1 MLFRESIKDIER
13 EILSC
18 KKCPLYKSRT
28 NPVPGEGG
36 FKKGILIV
44 GEAPGKNE
52 DFMGR
57 PFVGKA
63 GKLLDELLTKIGLS
77 RDDVYITNVV
87 KCRPPNNREPN
98 KDEINACRTFLI
110 RQINALNPKIIV
122 CLGRVSSSVIAQML
136 GVPFSSMTKEH
147 GMLKKSP
154 IRPLYVYFTYHPAA
168 ALYNRIKLNE
178 LEEDFLILKKILSEL
193 NEQEK

>member
-1 MLFRESIKDIER
+1 MLFRESMREIEKD
-13 EILSC
+13 ILSC

-36 FKKGILIV
+36 FKKKILIV

-52 DFMGR
+52 DLMGR

-63 GKLLDELLTKIGLS
+63 GKLLDNLLAKIGLS

-98 KDEINACRTFLI
+98 NDEINACRTYLI
-110 RQINALNPKIIV
+110 RQMNALNPKIIV
-122 CLGRVSSSVIAQML
+122 CLGRVSSNVIAQML
-136 GVPFSSMTKEH
+136 GVSFSSMTKDH
-147 GMLKKSP
+147 GRLKKSP
-154 IRPLYVYFTYHPAA
+154 IRPIYVYFTYHPAA
-168 ALYNRIKLNE
+168 ALYNRVKLNE

-193 NEQEK
+193 LENEK